1 MTLFNHTSLT
11 SVKNKR
17 IASSVCGLVGLLGMP
32 PLPPPAL
39 LLLLRMRVLDDD
51 VVVAVEEAEAERE
64 EEGLKVVPGKA
75 LV

>member
-39 LLLLRMRVLDDD
+39 LLLRMRVLDDD
-51 VVVAVEEAEAERE
+51 VGAVEEAEAERE
-64 EEGLKVVPGKA
+64 DEGLKVVPGKA